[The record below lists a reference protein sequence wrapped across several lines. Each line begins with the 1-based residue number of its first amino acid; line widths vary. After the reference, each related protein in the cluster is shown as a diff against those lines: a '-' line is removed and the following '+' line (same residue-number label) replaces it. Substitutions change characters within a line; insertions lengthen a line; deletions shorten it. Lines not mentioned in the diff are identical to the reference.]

1 MGELAPVP
9 LLRGPD
15 LPPARTAD
23 RARAAA
29 RGGGRRRGRGAR
41 AALPRGRRAQRCGRR
56 VGRAGGHGHRVRAGR
71 ARGGRASLPA
81 ALRAFLLTL
90 AAVDDVCAV
99 LVIAVARTS
108 DLDLLALA
116 GAAVGLVVFGLLMR
130 ARPRPG
136 EAQDPARRAEEALRP
151 FMAGIALPV
160 FALTSAG
167 VSLSGVE
174 GVTVSLLIADLSY
187 PGGAAGAEAAVLL
200 ASTSAALLAGALP
213 ARRGWWH
220 ARQAGR

>member
-1 MGELAPVP
+1 
-9 LLRGPD
+9 
-15 LPPARTAD
+15 
-23 RARAAA
+23 
-29 RGGGRRRGRGAR
+29 
-41 AALPRGRRAQRCGRR
+41 
-56 VGRAGGHGHRVRAGR
+56 
-71 ARGGRASLPA
+71 
-81 ALRAFLLTL
+81 
-90 AAVDDVCAV
+90 
-99 LVIAVARTS
+99 
-108 DLDLLALA
+108 
-116 GAAVGLVVFGLLMR
+116 MR